1 MKKISS
7 PATSSSN
14 YRSLS
19 QPKGR
24 SGVTESTQKCH
35 PERSAKH
42 VVEGSLVAVLIAILL
57 TACGENT
64 TTEKI
69 VEVATGGT
77 EIVSSVKDLPKCT
90 KNNQGEFAYVK
101 GEPSARI
108 CVDGKWFATKE
119 SAKDTV
125 FMAGDTVYLDNGN
138 YSCTTKELKDKSGLK
153 IICNGDSIGVV
164 LNGVNGK
171 DGEKGDVGK
180 EGKNGAGCTLAA
192 QTDSS
197 VTIKCGDSTMTLN
210 FRGGADTTS
219 SDTLE
224 LDSEKVAIS
233 LDTLSGFSQKGPF
246 LKGSSVLLYE
256 LSDGRTLKQMGN
268 SFSSVITSNDG
279 RYKFSSRNLVSQYAL
294 IEVEGKYRNEVTGNN
309 TSSAIKLQAYTNM
322 LMRRSAN
329 VNLLTHLEKDRVYH
343 LVTKENKTVR
353 AAKKQA
359 QAEIF
364 EAFHIDASKFKTE
377 SEDLDVFGKTD
388 ADAALLAISVLLQG
402 DGDETDLSVLLTEMA
417 DDLAEDGAWDN
428 PAKRTEIADWAIA
441 ADSALNVARSKFVE
455 IRGHVSD
462 WKLSDSVPHFEWFA
476 RPFYGTELGLGVCGK
491 DVPMGTIKHVSNINS
506 KYYTESYAEWHGY
519 DDMARNVRFKCSSQ
533 GGVPNARWVMATD
546 IEKDT
551 MGWGKDFSTGDV
563 RNGQVNQYIT
573 YVFENGY
580 WRQGTNLDS
589 IFVKH
594 YGGSACIKNDT
605 TSFRYNNKF
614 YSCRIVSG
622 FRAWYPIE
630 SEKYNDTQD
639 SLAECQKGKVGRYG
653 DGTILAGFLK
663 PGNKYV
669 CDADTF
675 RLANDRE
682 IKYNIGCTSN
692 NIGTFI
698 KLDESEFA
706 EYGYMCEDRSKI
718 SSYVT
723 VKRNE
728 SKYGTL
734 TDARNDRT
742 YYTITI
748 GNQTWMAENLDLEYK
763 VEGVS
768 YGNYCNTDNCKA
780 YGRYYTWAAAM
791 DSASV
796 YSTNSSGCGYAKTC
810 SSTPPVRGI
819 CPEGWHLPSSSE
831 WNTLYSTIDSSS
843 YAMQAMGCENWTYAT
858 DAFGFSVLPAGY
870 YYNKYTNQVDSEAY
884 FWTATENGNNFAY
897 YWGVFK
903 TSAALFLKPYDNYT
917 KGFGRSVRCL
927 KDAP

>member
-1 MKKISS
+1 MKTHALIFTLALSS
-7 PATSSSN
+7 LFFA
-14 YRSLS
+14 
-19 QPKGR
+19 
-24 SGVTESTQKCH
+24 
-35 PERSAKH
+35 
-42 VVEGSLVAVLIAILL
+42 
-57 TACGENT
+57 ACGEQG
-64 TTEKI
+64 TTENVTNI
-69 VEVATGGT
+69 NQIGMEV
-77 EIVSSVKDLPKCT
+77 VSSVKDLPKCT
-90 KNNQGEFAYVK
+90 KDNEGEQALVK
-101 GEPSARI
+101 GESSIRV

-125 FMAGDTVYLDNGN
+125 FVAGDTVYLDNGN

-233 LDTLSGFSQKGPF
+233 LDSLSGYSQKGPF

-428 PAKRTEIADWAIA
+428 PAKRTELADWAIT
-441 ADSALNVARSKFVE
+441 ADSALNVTRSKFVE
-455 IRGHVSD
+455 IRKHVSD

-491 DVPMGTIKHVSNINS
+491 DVPMETVKHVSNRNS
-506 KYYTESYAEWHGY
+506 MYYAESYV
-519 DDMARNVRFKCSSQ
+519 DTARNVRFKCSFQ
-533 GGVPNARWVMATD
+533 GGSPNARWVMAKD

-551 MGWGKDFSTGDV
+551 MGWGKDFSTGNV

-580 WRQGTNLDS
+580 WRQGTDLDS
-589 IFVKH
+589 IFEKH
-594 YGGSACIKNDT
+594 YGGSACIKDDT
-605 TSFRYNNKF
+605 TSFRYNKKF
-614 YSCRIVSG
+614 YECRKQLYGGISRKWV
-622 FRAWYPIE
+622 PIE

-639 SLAECQKGKVGRYG
+639 SLVECQKGKNGRYG
-653 DGTILAGFLK
+653 YGAILKGYLK
-663 PGNKYV
+663 STNKYV

-675 RLANDRE
+675 RLVTPTELEWNRGCVSYIHGTSVMFDGQYSYYKCTE
-682 IKYNIGCTSN
+682 DGWKFDVEKNSGTIKDDA
-692 NIGTFI
+692 GT
-698 KLDESEFA
+698 
-706 EYGYMCEDRSKI
+706 EY
-718 SSYVT
+718 
-723 VKRNE
+723 
-728 SKYGTL
+728 
-734 TDARNDRT
+734 RT
-742 YYTITI
+742 IMI
-748 GNQTWMAENLDLEYK
+748 ENQVWMAENLNYE
-763 VEGVS
+763 VEGQS
-768 YGNYCNTDNCKA
+768 YCYNDSLDSCAK
-780 YGRYYTWAAAM
+780 YGRLYTWAAA
-791 DSASV
+791 V
-796 YSTNSSGCGYAKTC
+796 GKTEEECGYGKDCELTE
-810 SSTPPVRGI
+810 PVRGV
-819 CPEGWHLPSSSE
+819 CPEGWHLPSGSE
-831 WNTLYSTIDSSS
+831 WKTLDSAVGSIP
-843 YAMQAMGCENWTYAT
+843 YAMQAKGFVNWSGAT
-858 DAFGFSVLPAGY
+858 DTYGLSVFPAGGY
-870 YYNKYTNQVDSEAY
+870 CDGSYSNVGSGAI
-884 FWTATENGNNFAY
+884 FWSSTEHIYSGASAY
-897 YWGVFK
+897 YWYVMTDRSG
-903 TSAALFLKPYDNYT
+903 LNYNYC
-917 KGFGRSVRCL
+917 KVNAYSVRCV